1 MDQEQAEKSQ
11 GNVTA
16 KGKRSVALGANA
28 QDNLIVTGDITIQYL
43 TAPVR
48 RLSFDYATSI
58 ENFLR
63 LYLGTPREPVPFG
76 GRDEALRALD
86 AWLEG
91 PQRPFALLTAPAGRG
106 KSALL
111 VRWMTALRA
120 RQPDFPVAFVPVSTR
135 FNTNLE
141 SVTFGALA
149 TQLARLLGEE
159 VPADPNTPSQVWRS
173 MVSGYLRRPA
183 PQGRLL
189 VILDGVD
196 EAASWDVDGSLFPL
210 DPPPGLKILVSA
222 RLTAH
227 RPRPED
233 WQRAL
238 AWERR
243 NPYRLELPALDRP
256 GLRDVLEKMGV
267 PLDELA
273 RQPFI
278 VEELHRLTGG
288 DPLLVNLY
296 VSDLWQKGEAV
307 RRLRPEDLRSLRPDY
322 EGYFDRWWEDQ
333 RRLWGSQQ
341 PLREKAVR
349 ELLNLLSAA
358 LGPLR
363 AEDLLRL
370 ADPALGLDSWM
381 LEESL
386 RPLARFV
393 VQSGQGYVFAHPRL
407 AEYFWNKLT
416 AAEREGLERRFRE
429 WGGRV
434 LSDLGEGRLPP
445 RDAPPY
451 LVRYYRAHLE
461 RAAAPLAEFRPLVE
475 TRAWAEAWETLEG
488 SFGGYLGDVQAFW
501 QRAAAENR
509 RAAEANQPAPHL
521 GDEIRCALVEAS
533 LHSLAANLPPQLP
546 ALLVQHGLWTPRQA
560 LTYIRQ
566 NPDEWQRAQAFEKL
580 LPFLPPELLP
590 EALVAAREIKD
601 ADDRARA
608 LTALAE
614 RFPEVLPEVLAAARE
629 IKYADARAR
638 ALTALA
644 ERLPPELLPEA
655 LAAAREIEGA
665 NDRAEALAAL
675 AERLPELLPEALAAA
690 REIEDAKFRAL
701 ALAALAERLPEVWPE
716 VLAAAREIKDAHAR
730 AEVLT
735 ALAERLP
742 PELLPEAL
750 AAAGEIGNEK
760 WRAKALAALA
770 ARFPEV
776 LPEALAA
783 AREIGDADDR
793 AFVLIAL
800 VERLP
805 PELLPEAL
813 AAARGIDDERS
824 RARALTVLA
833 AHLPPELWPEVLAAA
848 RKIKDAHA
856 RAKVLTALAAR
867 LPELLPEALAA
878 AREIKDADDR
888 ADVLTALAERLPEVW
903 PEALA
908 AAREIEGADDR
919 ARVLTALAERL
930 PPELLPEALAAA
942 REIKDAHARAEVL
955 TALAERLPPELLP
968 EALAA
973 AREIEGADDRA
984 RVLTALAE
992 RLPEL
997 LPEALAA
1004 AREIGSEWYRA
1015 EALAALAERLPPELL
1030 PEALAVARKIGDVY
1044 TRAFVLTALAECL
1057 PELLPEALAAAR
1069 EIKYADARANVLTA
1083 LAERLPEV
1091 WPEALTAAKKIKDA
1105 DNRIRALI
1113 VLAVR
1118 LPPELLPEALATARG
1133 IENERS
1139 TADVLFFL
1147 FLRLAE
1153 LPRPTLYP
1161 PWDETL
1167 PLLARRTRPDL
1178 LADLRALVP
1187 VIHALGGE
1195 AAIAETFRAIQD
1207 VARWWS

>member
-1 MDQEQAEKSQ
+1 MDQEQAEKSQQ

-28 QDNLIVTGDITIQYL
+28 QHNLIVTGDITIQYL

-48 RLSFDYATSI
+48 RLSFDSATSI

-63 LYLGTPREPVPFG
+63 LYLGRPGEPVPFG

-86 AWLEG
+86 AWLED

-159 VPADPNTPSQVWRS
+159 VPADPNTPGQVWRS

-196 EAASWDVDGSLFPL
+196 EAASWDVNGSLFPL

-429 WGGRV
+429 WGGRT
-434 LSDLGEGRLPP
+434 LADLGEGRLPP
-445 RDAPPY
+445 HDAPPY

-475 TRAWAEAWETLEG
+475 TRAWAEAWEALEG

-521 GDEIRCALVEAS
+521 GDEIRCALIEAS
-533 LHSLAANLPPQLP
+533 LHSLAANLPPQLL

-560 LTYIRQ
+560 LTYICQ
-566 NPDEWQRAQAFEKL
+566 NPDEWQRAEAFEKL

-590 EALVAAREIKD
+590 EAL
-601 ADDRARA
+601 
-608 LTALAE
+608 
-614 RFPEVLPEVLAAARE
+614 AAARE
-629 IKYADARAR
+629 I
-638 ALTALA
+638 
-644 ERLPPELLPEA
+644 
-655 LAAAREIEGA
+655 
-665 NDRAEALAAL
+665 
-675 AERLPELLPEALAAA
+675 
-690 REIEDAKFRAL
+690 
-701 ALAALAERLPEVWPE
+701 
-716 VLAAAREIKDAHAR
+716 
-730 AEVLT
+730 
-735 ALAERLP
+735 
-742 PELLPEAL
+742 
-750 AAAGEIGNEK
+750 
-760 WRAKALAALA
+760 
-770 ARFPEV
+770 
-776 LPEALAA
+776 
-783 AREIGDADDR
+783 
-793 AFVLIAL
+793 
-800 VERLP
+800 
-805 PELLPEAL
+805 
-813 AAARGIDDERS
+813 
-824 RARALTVLA
+824 
-833 AHLPPELWPEVLAAA
+833 
-848 RKIKDAHA
+848 
-856 RAKVLTALAAR
+856 
-867 LPELLPEALAA
+867 
-878 AREIKDADDR
+878 
-888 ADVLTALAERLPEVW
+888 
-903 PEALA
+903 
-908 AAREIEGADDR
+908 
-919 ARVLTALAERL
+919 
-930 PPELLPEALAAA
+930 
-942 REIKDAHARAEVL
+942 
-955 TALAERLPPELLP
+955 
-968 EALAA
+968 
-973 AREIEGADDRA
+973 
-984 RVLTALAE
+984 
-992 RLPEL
+992 
-997 LPEALAA
+997 
-1004 AREIGSEWYRA
+1004 
-1015 EALAALAERLPPELL
+1015 
-1030 PEALAVARKIGDVY
+1030 
-1044 TRAFVLTALAECL
+1044 
-1057 PELLPEALAAAR
+1057 
-1069 EIKYADARANVLTA
+1069 
-1083 LAERLPEV
+1083 
-1091 WPEALTAAKKIKDA
+1091 
-1105 DNRIRALI
+1105 
-1113 VLAVR
+1113 
-1118 LPPELLPEALATARG
+1118 
-1133 IENERS
+1133 
-1139 TADVLFFL
+1139 
-1147 FLRLAE
+1147 
-1153 LPRPTLYP
+1153 
-1161 PWDETL
+1161 
-1167 PLLARRTRPDL
+1167 
-1178 LADLRALVP
+1178 
-1187 VIHALGGE
+1187 
-1195 AAIAETFRAIQD
+1195 
-1207 VARWWS
+1207 

>member
-48 RLSFDYATSI
+48 RLSFDSATGI

-86 AWLEG
+86 AWLED
-91 PQRPFALLTAPAGRG
+91 PQQPFALLTAPAGRG

-111 VRWMTALRA
+111 VRWMTTLRA

-149 TQLARLLGEE
+149 AQLARLLGEE
-159 VPADPNTPSQVWRS
+159 VPADPNTPGQVWRS

-434 LSDLGEGRLPP
+434 LSDLGEGRLLP

-475 TRAWAEAWETLEG
+475 TRTWAEAWEALEG

-509 RAAEANQPAPHL
+509 RAAKENQPAPHL
-521 GDEIRCALVEAS
+521 GAEIRCALIEAS
-533 LHSLAANLPPQLP
+533 LHSLAANLPPELP

-560 LTYIRQ
+560 LTYVCQ
-566 NPDEWQRAQAFEKL
+566 NPDERNRAEALKKL
-580 LPFLPPELLP
+580 LPSLSPELLPEALDIAREIGYEKYRANALTALAERLPSELLPEALAAAREIESDWDCVYVLTVLAARLPPELLP
-590 EALVAAREIKD
+590 EALATAKEIKSEWVRADVLTSLAKRLPQVWPEALAAAREIKD
-601 ADDRARA
+601 ANDRARA

-614 RFPEVLPEVLAAARE
+614 RFPEVLPEALAAARE
-629 IKYADARAR
+629 IKDANDRAR

-644 ERLPPELLPEA
+644 ERFPEVLPEALAAAREIESDWDCVYVLTVLAARLPPELLPEA
-655 LAAAREIEGA
+655 LAAAREIDVE
-665 NDRAEALAAL
+665 
-675 AERLPELLPEALAAA
+675 
-690 REIEDAKFRAL
+690 
-701 ALAALAERLPEVWPE
+701 
-716 VLAAAREIKDAHAR
+716 
-730 AEVLT
+730 
-735 ALAERLP
+735 
-742 PELLPEAL
+742 
-750 AAAGEIGNEK
+750 
-760 WRAKALAALA
+760 WR
-770 ARFPEV
+770 
-776 LPEALAA
+776 
-783 AREIGDADDR
+783 
-793 AFVLIAL
+793 
-800 VERLP
+800 
-805 PELLPEAL
+805 
-813 AAARGIDDERS
+813 
-824 RARALTVLA
+824 
-833 AHLPPELWPEVLAAA
+833 
-848 RKIKDAHA
+848 
-856 RAKVLTALAAR
+856 
-867 LPELLPEALAA
+867 
-878 AREIKDADDR
+878 R
-888 ADVLTALAERLPEVW
+888 ADVLTALAARLPEVW

-908 AAREIEGADDR
+908 AA
-919 ARVLTALAERL
+919 
-930 PPELLPEALAAA
+930 
-942 REIKDAHARAEVL
+942 
-955 TALAERLPPELLP
+955 
-968 EALAA
+968 
-973 AREIEGADDRA
+973 
-984 RVLTALAE
+984 
-992 RLPEL
+992 
-997 LPEALAA
+997 
-1004 AREIGSEWYRA
+1004 
-1015 EALAALAERLPPELL
+1015 
-1030 PEALAVARKIGDVY
+1030 
-1044 TRAFVLTALAECL
+1044 
-1057 PELLPEALAAAR
+1057 AR
-1069 EIKYADARANVLTA
+1069 EIKY
-1083 LAERLPEV
+1083 E
-1091 WPEALTAAKKIKDA
+1091 
-1105 DNRIRALI
+1105 
-1113 VLAVR
+1113 
-1118 LPPELLPEALATARG
+1118 
-1133 IENERS
+1133 S
-1139 TADVLFFL
+1139 TAKRVRGLF
-1147 FLRLAE
+1147 
-1153 LPRPTLYP
+1153 
-1161 PWDETL
+1161 
-1167 PLLARRTRPDL
+1167 
-1178 LADLRALVP
+1178 
-1187 VIHALGGE
+1187 
-1195 AAIAETFRAIQD
+1195 
-1207 VARWWS
+1207 

>member
-1 MDQEQAEKSQ
+1 MGQEQAEKSQ

-86 AWLEG
+86 AWLED

-111 VRWMTALRA
+111 VRWMTALRE

-159 VPADPNTPSQVWRS
+159 VPADPNTPGQVWRS

-475 TRAWAEAWETLEG
+475 TRAWAEAWEALEG

-509 RAAEANQPAPHL
+509 RAAEANQSAPHL
-521 GDEIRCALVEAS
+521 GDEIRCALIEAS
-533 LHSLAANLPPQLP
+533 LHSLAANLPPELP

-580 LPFLPPELLP
+580 LPFL
-590 EALVAAREIKD
+590 
-601 ADDRARA
+601 
-608 LTALAE
+608 
-614 RFPEVLPEVLAAARE
+614 
-629 IKYADARAR
+629 
-638 ALTALA
+638 
-644 ERLPPELLPEA
+644 
-655 LAAAREIEGA
+655 
-665 NDRAEALAAL
+665 
-675 AERLPELLPEALAAA
+675 
-690 REIEDAKFRAL
+690 
-701 ALAALAERLPEVWPE
+701 
-716 VLAAAREIKDAHAR
+716 
-730 AEVLT
+730 
-735 ALAERLP
+735 
-742 PELLPEAL
+742 
-750 AAAGEIGNEK
+750 
-760 WRAKALAALA
+760 
-770 ARFPEV
+770 
-776 LPEALAA
+776 
-783 AREIGDADDR
+783 
-793 AFVLIAL
+793 
-800 VERLP
+800 
-805 PELLPEAL
+805 
-813 AAARGIDDERS
+813 S
-824 RARALTVLA
+824 
-833 AHLPPELWPEVLAAA
+833 
-848 RKIKDAHA
+848 
-856 RAKVLTALAAR
+856 
-867 LPELLPEALAA
+867 PELLPEALAA
-878 AREIKDADDR
+878 AREIKDEYTAPTPDRPGGSPAGSLPEALAAAREIKNADGR
-888 ADVLTALAERLPEVW
+888 ARALAALAERLPEVW

-908 AAREIEGADDR
+908 AAREIKDANAR
-919 ARVLTALAERL
+919 AKALTALAERL

-942 REIKDAHARAEVL
+942 REIKDECPRRRPDRPGGAPAG
-955 TALAERLPPELLP
+955 T
-968 EALAA
+968 A
-973 AREIEGADDRA
+973 ARSPGCRKGNRRDEGDRA
-984 RVLTALAE
+984 RALTALAE

-1004 AREIGSEWYRA
+1004 AREI
-1015 EALAALAERLPPELL
+1015 
-1030 PEALAVARKIGDVY
+1030 KD
-1044 TRAFVLTALAECL
+1044 
-1057 PELLPEALAAAR
+1057 
-1069 EIKYADARANVLTA
+1069 ADARAYA
-1083 LAERLPEV
+1083 LDCPGGAP
-1091 WPEALTAAKKIKDA
+1091 
-1105 DNRIRALI
+1105 
-1113 VLAVR
+1113 
-1118 LPPELLPEALATARG
+1118 AR
-1133 IENERS
+1133 S
-1139 TADVLFFL
+1139 
-1147 FLRLAE
+1147 
-1153 LPRPTLYP
+1153 
-1161 PWDETL
+1161 
-1167 PLLARRTRPDL
+1167 LARSPGCCKGNQGCR
-1178 LADLRALVP
+1178 
-1187 VIHALGGE
+1187 
-1195 AAIAETFRAIQD
+1195 
-1207 VARWWS
+1207 

>member
-86 AWLEG
+86 AWLED

-159 VPADPNTPSQVWRS
+159 VPADPNTPGQVWRS

-196 EAASWDVDGSLFPL
+196 EAANWDVDGSLFPL

-429 WGGRV
+429 WGERV
-434 LSDLGEGRLPP
+434 LSDLGECRLPP
-445 RDAPPY
+445 HDASPY

-475 TRAWAEAWETLEG
+475 TRAWAEAWEALEG

-509 RAAEANQPAPHL
+509 RAAEENQPAPHL
-521 GDEIRCALVEAS
+521 GDEIRCALIEAS
-533 LHSLAANLPPQLP
+533 LHSLAANLPPRLV

-560 LTYIRQ
+560 LTYVCQ
-566 NPDEWQRAQAFEKL
+566 NPDERNRAEALKKL
-580 LPFLPPELLP
+580 LPSLSPELLP
-590 EALVAAREIKD
+590 EALDIAREIGYEKYR
-601 ADDRARA
+601 ADA

-614 RFPEVLPEVLAAARE
+614 RFPEV
-629 IKYADARAR
+629 
-638 ALTALA
+638 
-644 ERLPPELLPEA
+644 
-655 LAAAREIEGA
+655 
-665 NDRAEALAAL
+665 
-675 AERLPELLPEALAAA
+675 
-690 REIEDAKFRAL
+690 
-701 ALAALAERLPEVWPE
+701 
-716 VLAAAREIKDAHAR
+716 
-730 AEVLT
+730 
-735 ALAERLP
+735 
-742 PELLPEAL
+742 
-750 AAAGEIGNEK
+750 
-760 WRAKALAALA
+760 
-770 ARFPEV
+770 
-776 LPEALAA
+776 
-783 AREIGDADDR
+783 
-793 AFVLIAL
+793 
-800 VERLP
+800 
-805 PELLPEAL
+805 
-813 AAARGIDDERS
+813 
-824 RARALTVLA
+824 
-833 AHLPPELWPEVLAAA
+833 
-848 RKIKDAHA
+848 
-856 RAKVLTALAAR
+856 
-867 LPELLPEALAA
+867 LPEALAA

-888 ADVLTALAERLPEVW
+888 ARILTALGERLPEVW

-908 AAREIEGADDR
+908 AARNIGDEYARSRALAALAPRLAELGYPQEALDAAREIRDKFWSARALAALAPHLPEEQQPQVLAQALAAVREIWDADNR
-919 ARVLTALAERL
+919 ARALAALAPRL
-930 PPELLPEALAAA
+930 AELGYYQEALAVAREIRGAKTRAKALADLAPYLPQDKCPQVLDEALAAA
-942 REIKDAHARAEVL
+942 REIRDES
-955 TALAERLPPELLP
+955 
-968 EALAA
+968 
-973 AREIEGADDRA
+973 D
-984 RVLTALAE
+984 
-992 RLPEL
+992 
-997 LPEALAA
+997 
-1004 AREIGSEWYRA
+1004 RA
-1015 EALAALAERLPPELL
+1015 EALAALAPRLAELGY
-1030 PEALAVARKIGDVY
+1030 PQEALD
-1044 TRAFVLTALAECL
+1044 
-1057 PELLPEALAAAR
+1057 AAR
-1069 EIKYADARANVLTA
+1069 EIRDKFWSARALAA
-1083 LAERLPEV
+1083 LAPH
-1091 WPEALTAAKKIKDA
+1091 
-1105 DNRIRALI
+1105 
-1113 VLAVR
+1113 
-1118 LPPELLPEALATARG
+1118 LPPEQQPQVLAEALATARE
-1133 IENERS
+1133 IEWESAR
-1139 TADVLFFL
+1139 AEALAAL
-1147 FLRLAE
+1147 APRLAE
-1153 LPRPTLYP
+1153 LPRPALYP
-1161 PWDETL
+1161 LWDETL

-1178 LADLRALVP
+1178 LADLGDLVP

-1195 AAIAETFRAIQD
+1195 AAIAETARAIQD
-1207 VARWWS
+1207 TARWWP

>member
-1 MDQEQAEKSQ
+1 
-11 GNVTA
+11 
-16 KGKRSVALGANA
+16 
-28 QDNLIVTGDITIQYL
+28 
-43 TAPVR
+43 
-48 RLSFDYATSI
+48 
-58 ENFLR
+58 
-63 LYLGTPREPVPFG
+63 
-76 GRDEALRALD
+76 
-86 AWLEG
+86 
-91 PQRPFALLTAPAGRG
+91 
-106 KSALL
+106 
-111 VRWMTALRA
+111 MTALRA

-159 VPADPNTPSQVWRS
+159 VPADPNTPGQIWRS

-238 AWERR
+238 AWERH

-288 DPLLVNLY
+288 DPLLVNLH

-451 LVRYYRAHLE
+451 LVRYYCAHLE

-475 TRAWAEAWETLEG
+475 TRAWAEAWEALEG

-501 QRAAAENR
+501 QRVAAENR
-509 RAAEANQPAPHL
+509 RAAEENQPAPHL
-521 GDEIRCALVEAS
+521 GDEIRCALIEAS

-560 LTYIRQ
+560 LTYICQ
-566 NPDEWQRAQAFEKL
+566 NPDEWQRAEAFEKL

-590 EALVAAREIKD
+590 EAL
-601 ADDRARA
+601 
-608 LTALAE
+608 
-614 RFPEVLPEVLAAARE
+614 AAARE
-629 IKYADARAR
+629 IEDVGARAR
-638 ALTALA
+638 VLTALA
-644 ERLPPELLPEA
+644 ARLPPELLPEA
-655 LAAAREIEGA
+655 LSAG
-665 NDRAEALAAL
+665 
-675 AERLPELLPEALAAA
+675 
-690 REIEDAKFRAL
+690 
-701 ALAALAERLPEVWPE
+701 
-716 VLAAAREIKDAHAR
+716 REIKYAEDRAR
-730 AEVLT
+730 VLT

-742 PELLPEAL
+742 
-750 AAAGEIGNEK
+750 
-760 WRAKALAALA
+760 
-770 ARFPEV
+770 
-776 LPEALAA
+776 
-783 AREIGDADDR
+783 
-793 AFVLIAL
+793 
-800 VERLP
+800 
-805 PELLPEAL
+805 
-813 AAARGIDDERS
+813 
-824 RARALTVLA
+824 T
-833 AHLPPELWPEVLAAA
+833 
-848 RKIKDAHA
+848 
-856 RAKVLTALAAR
+856 
-867 LPELLPEALAA
+867 ELLPEALAA
-878 AREIKDADDR
+878 AREIKYAEDR
-888 ADVLTALAERLPEVW
+888 ARVLTALAERLPEVW

-908 AAREIEGADDR
+908 AAREIKDANAR
-919 ARVLTALAERL
+919 AKVLTALAERLPEVWPETLAAAKEIKDANARAKVLTALAERL

-942 REIKDAHARAEVL
+942 REIKDSGARIDALTALAERLPQVWPETLAAAREIKDTYARADALTRLVGHFPEVMPEILAVDGIPPDIYASMLITVAKRLPAELLSQVLDATRKLPYSFESDRPFADALTALAACLPPKLLSEALAVARELEDVHDRARVLAALAERFPEVLPEALAAARKIGYGEWRAEALAALAKRLPPELLPEALAAAREIKGEWSRARTLIALAERLPLEMLPKALAAAREIKNAYACAEVLALLVVRFPETLPEALAFTRKIKHASARARLL

-973 AREIEGADDRA
+973 AREIKDSGARA
-984 RVLTALAE
+984 DVLTALAK
-992 RLPEL
+992 RLPPEL
-997 LPEALAA
+997 LSEALAST
-1004 AREIGSEWYRA
+1004 REIEVEWRRA
-1015 EALAALAERLPPELL
+1015 RALAALAERLPPELL
-1030 PEALAVARKIGDVY
+1030 PEALAAAREINDSGARADVLTALAKRLPPELLPEALAAAREIVSEWY
-1044 TRAFVLTALAECL
+1044 RADVLTALAEHL

-1069 EIKYADARANVLTA
+1069 EIEDEDDRAR
-1083 LAERLPEV
+1083 
-1091 WPEALTAAKKIKDA
+1091 
-1105 DNRIRALI
+1105 
-1113 VLAVR
+1113 
-1118 LPPELLPEALATARG
+1118 LLP
-1133 IENERS
+1133 
-1139 TADVLFFL
+1139 VLSP
-1147 FLRLAE
+1147 RLAE
-1153 LPRPTLYP
+1153 LSR
-1161 PWDETL
+1161 
-1167 PLLARRTRPDL
+1167 
-1178 LADLRALVP
+1178 RAL
-1187 VIHALGGE
+1187 
-1195 AAIAETFRAIQD
+1195 
-1207 VARWWS
+1207 